1 MDDPLF
7 LIKMAVIFFMS
18 TLFGWERQLEH
29 KPVGFGVYSF
39 VGCSACALTIVALV
53 QAPSIAM
60 PLLAAIVTG
69 VGFLGASALFRQ
81 ADHISGIISASS
93 LWTMAIL
100 GIIVGYGEFVMA
112 GVLYLSI
119 WLILGINRLLQ
130 FQSFGSYRKT
140 ITLKARRYFTKEEL
154 QARFGIRGVVGFA
167 STFDKENSAFQCSA
181 TISGRPSELNAL
193 TPHLM
198 ADPDIL
204 EFSMQ

>member
-7 LIKMAVIFFMS
+7 LAKMGTIFVMA

-39 VGCSACALTIVALV
+39 VGCSACALTIVTLV
-53 QAPSIAM
+53 QAPTTAM
-60 PLLAAIVTG
+60 PVLAAIVTG

-100 GIIVGYGEFVMA
+100 GIVVGFGEFTA
-112 GVLYLSI
+112 ACVLYLSI

-130 FQSFGSYRKT
+130 FQSFGSYRKAF
-140 ITLKARRYFTKEEL
+140 TLSARR
-154 QARFGIRGVVGFA
+154 
-167 STFDKENSAFQCSA
+167 
-181 TISGRPSELNAL
+181 
-193 TPHLM
+193 
-198 ADPDIL
+198 
-204 EFSMQ
+204 